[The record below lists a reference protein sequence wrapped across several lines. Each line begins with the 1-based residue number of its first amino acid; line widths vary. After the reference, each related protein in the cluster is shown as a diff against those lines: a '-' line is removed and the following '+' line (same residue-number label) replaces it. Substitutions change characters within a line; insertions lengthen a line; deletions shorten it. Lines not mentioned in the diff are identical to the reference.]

1 MENIKVNSVQHFN
14 PLVDDLT
21 DIPTK
26 VLEEKLLELNKK
38 YWMTQNPQV
47 RGQMVAILDMYKLE
61 LQARRAQDAQ
71 KNNDQGDNSL
81 DNLINIS

>member
-1 MENIKVNSVQHFN
+1 MSSVQHFN

-21 DIPTK
+21 DVPTK
-26 VLEEKLLELNKK
+26 VLEEKLLELNRK
-38 YWMTQNPQV
+38 YCMTQNPQV

-71 KNNDQGDNSL
+71 KNKDQGDNSL